1 MLIAERFGFR
11 IYDSVILAAAIEAGC
26 TTMFSEDMQDG
37 QTVAGLTI
45 RNPFAGS

>member
-26 TTMFSEDMQDG
+26 TMLLSEDMQDG
-37 QTVAGLTI
+37 QHVGSLTI
-45 RNPFAGS
+45 RNPFGGL